1 MDMFNRLAVGNNK
14 TQMAQLIEKE
24 LQNTPQK
31 VINRMMK
38 ISRQASE
45 AQQRQFRIID
55 EYKDKLIDT
64 FNRTQDRY

>member
-14 TQMAQLIEKE
+14 TQMAQLTEKE

-31 VINRMMK
+31 VINRMLK
-38 ISRQASE
+38 VSQQAAE
-45 AQQRQFRIID
+45 AQQRQLRVIN

>member
-1 MDMFNRLAVGNNK
+1 MFNRLAVGNNK

>member
-14 TQMAQLIEKE
+14 TQMAKLTEKE

-31 VINRMMK
+31 VINRMLK
-38 ISRQASE
+38 ASQQAAE
-45 AQQRQFRIID
+45 AQQRQFRVIE